1 MPGHGECF
9 LIIWTLLKKYAT
21 NTQPMEQQHGIL
33 VLDKPKGLSSA
44 QCLSRIKRLGQK
56 KIGHAGT
63 LDPMATGVL
72 LVLLGNATKL
82 SNYLLE
88 GGVKTYAGTLRLGVA
103 TDTWDAEGTIVSE
116 TSFSD
121 EELASG
127 SVLEQSVRREVAAWL
142 EVTEQPVPPYSAA
155 KHQGQPLY
163 RLARAGKEVPE
174 KVKTIHIS
182 HAEVQ
187 WVDLPD
193 VRFRVTCSSGSYI
206 RSLAHSLGMRLGC
219 GAMLTELTREYS
231 HPFGLDVAHTLDE
244 ILAEP
249 ERLPQWLM
257 PIRAALPEWRIIS
270 LGAKQEADLRHGIA
284 VPHLPVFGT
293 FRPGERALMESHDG
307 EALALAEAR
316 MDRGA
321 PVWAVLRGLFT
332 P

>member
-1 MPGHGECF
+1 MF
-9 LIIWTLLKKYAT
+9 WTFVKK
-21 NTQPMEQQHGIL
+21 QDIKPSPMEQQHGIL
-33 VLDKPKGLSSA
+33 VLDKPGGLSSA

-72 LVLLGNATKL
+72 LVLLGSATKL

-88 GGVKTYAGTLRLGVA
+88 GGVKTYAGTLRLGLC
-103 TDTWDAEGTIVSE
+103 TDTWDAEGSIVAQTPLDKSALE
-116 TSFSD
+116 PESP
-121 EELASG
+121 
-127 SVLEQSVRREVAAWL
+127 LEQAVRREVNAWL

-155 KHQGQPLY
+155 KHHGQPLY
-163 RLARAGKEVPE
+163 RLARAGKKVPE
-174 KVKTIHIS
+174 KVKAIHIS

-187 WVDLPD
+187 WVNLPD

-219 GAMLTELTREYS
+219 GAILTELTREYS
-231 HPFGLDVAHTLDE
+231 HPFGLDVACTLDE

-249 ERLPQWLM
+249 EKLPQRLM
-257 PIRAALPEWRIIS
+257 PVRAALPGWKILSINAR
-270 LGAKQEADLRHGIA
+270 QEADLRNGIA
-284 VPHLPVFGT
+284 VPHLPDFGT
-293 FRPGERALMESHDG
+293 FQLGERALMEARSG

-316 MDRGA
+316 MDRDV